1 MQKYNLYLVV
11 SEDLTDCS
19 WGFEPPEKYRICE
32 LVNARNK
39 SQATYLAWQ
48 NDGNSGYDF
57 RDKPK
62 FSTSIKIKDTGI
74 KVPCI
79 VTDFDAASRM
89 KRLIKMSTVMKV
101 VTPNP
106 RGLPL

>member
-79 VTDFDAASRM
+79 VTDFVNKLFDQILDDNHLDNIETKLWM
-89 KRLIKMSTVMKV
+89 LK
-101 VTPNP
+101 NEE
-106 RGLPL
+106 